1 MAKNPEN
8 CKVFIKDKELLIQT
22 LWRLEKMMAQ
32 HQNKEV
38 CVWQGVQEQSCGTE
52 ILDSDQKEQCCF
64 IWKADFDD
72 NALKMVVQLYILP
85 MKFSFCSSADV

>member
-1 MAKNPEN
+1 
-8 CKVFIKDKELLIQT
+8 
-22 LWRLEKMMAQ
+22 MMAQ

-64 IWKADFDD
+64 I
-72 NALKMVVQLYILP
+72 
-85 MKFSFCSSADV
+85 